1 MADRLMVLGI
11 QEPALLLLELDSIAL
26 GIRVGDAMAK
36 RAAVPTLHTGTVHP
50 GRYLV
55 LAGGPVGEV
64 EESRTAGLEAAGE
77 GVLDVLFL
85 PAVHPEVVAALT
97 GTREPMVG
105 DALGIVE
112 TATVATVLAAADAAL
127 KAAQVTLMELR
138 LADGLGGKGYALF
151 SGELT
156 DLEAALEAA
165 EAAPGRPGN
174 LIATEIIP
182 RLSDEM
188 RSNLE
193 AGGEFGRKSPGLG

>member
-1 MADRLMVLGI
+1 M
-11 QEPALLLLELDSIAL
+11 EPAIVLLELESIAL

-36 RAAVPTLHTGTVHP
+36 RAAVATLHTGTVHP

-64 EESRTAGLEAAGE
+64 EEAQTAGLDAAGE
-77 GVLDVLFL
+77 GLLDRLFL
-85 PAVHPEVVAALT
+85 PAVHPDLVAALT
-97 GTREPMVG
+97 GTRRPMQG

-127 KAAQVTLMELR
+127 KAAEVTLMEVR

-156 DLEAALEAA
+156 DLEAALQAA
-165 EAAPGRPGN
+165 DSSPVRPGN
-174 LIATEIIP
+174 LIAREIIP
-182 RLSDEM
+182 RLSEEM
-188 RSNLE
+188 RGNLE
-193 AGGEFGRKSPGLG
+193 AGGEFGGRVR